1 MAVPTS
7 RADLLPD
14 PFVKDEIVEL
24 KFLPEHDSWQ
34 TSLTMFRGT
43 TTTRLQSRRHPI
55 LLMLYL
61 VFSLTWA
68 TGCQRFQTACQE
80 AMPAIFNRPI
90 EVPVANPTRVGPI
103 DPEFLWFQVVD
114 AVDDYFRIQNEQWVR
129 RDNVQWLEGRLT
141 TYPEVSG
148 TSLEPWRRDP
158 AGGFERLQSTF
169 QTIRRT
175 ATVRVMPEETGYMI
189 EVQVLKEQEDVDQA
203 QASTAGS
210 TAQRHDGTIVRNEN
224 QQRQLPV
231 TLGWFEIGRDTQLEN
246 RIMSGILG
254 RIADVEPPK
263 KRLLDH

>member
-1 MAVPTS
+1 ML
-7 RADLLPD
+7 R
-14 PFVKDEIVEL
+14 
-24 KFLPEHDSWQ
+24 KFLSKHDHRPASPAVLPSDVAARLRYRVNTIQ
-34 TSLTMFRGT
+34 LIAILVAST
-43 TTTRLQSRRHPI
+43 TG
-55 LLMLYL
+55 
-61 VFSLTWA
+61 A
-68 TGCQRFQTACQE
+68 TGCQRFQAACQE
-80 AMPAIFNRPI
+80 AMPTLFNRPI

-175 ATVRVMPEETGYMI
+175 ATVRVMPEESGYLI

-231 TLGWFEIGRDTQLEN
+231 TLGWFEIGRDAQLEN

-263 KRLLDH
+263 KRLLDHR